1 MSARRALSSG
11 LLPCLLPCLLL
22 VSAVAGADALS
33 DPPAAW
39 RGRLLPLPEQN
50 LSALE
55 ASVRQRLD
63 TVRHALDAMLRG
75 PKAER
80 NEMAEAWGKLGALS
94 QVYQMYTAARVAFE
108 NAHRL
113 QPDDF
118 RWAYYLAW
126 VQLSLGDNQQALAL
140 FDKARKLRP
149 DYAPLI
155 LRRAD
160 ALRGLERLD
169 EARQLYIQAMK
180 RPGLKAAASAGL
192 AQIALMQRDFQ
203 LAVRLFRQALEIDPT
218 ADGLHYPLAQ
228 ALLQLGERKQA
239 RTWLGRPGATLPR
252 VEDPLIDELTA
263 LHHDARQYFHKA
275 MLALRKQDYARSVEL
290 FEQGIAAAGGDNPRA
305 AISLAR
311 TRYLAGD
318 KPGARAGLKAIVARH
333 PDRALAWFLL
343 GVLDDAEGREGQ
355 AEAHYKKVLALE
367 PDHEGAT
374 LFLARA
380 LFRRKDYA
388 NAARYFD
395 RLIDRNVEQP
405 PVWLFDIA
413 SHLGMRDDPAVIRR
427 RLETAIRKFPE
438 SPVFRTLLAELLA
451 ASENSEDRQQ
461 ALAIAEKMA
470 AATPIPPV
478 HGLLAR
484 ALAANGRFDEA
495 AAYQQ
500 GIVDFARKQKAD
512 SRQLAELEKVLDAY
526 RAHRPPADIAP
537 RAEAFRIPPVE
548 PLAVFRNYQAA
559 RPY

>member
-1 MSARRALSSG
+1 MSARHALSSLLVG
-11 LLPCLLPCLLL
+11 LLL
-22 VSAVAGADALS
+22 ATGIAGADALS
-33 DPPAAW
+33 ELPEAW
-39 RGRLLPLPEQN
+39 RGQLLPLPEQN

-55 ASVRQRLD
+55 ASVRQRLGK
-63 TVRHALDAMLRG
+63 VRHALDAMLRD
-75 PKAER
+75 PRADR
-80 NEMAEAWGKLGALS
+80 NQMAEAWGKLGALS
-94 QVYQMYTAARVAFE
+94 QVYLMHTAARVAFE

-118 RWAYYLAW
+118 RWVYYLAW
-126 VQLSLGDNQQALAL
+126 VQLGQGDNRQALAL
-140 FDKARKLRP
+140 FDKAQKLRP

-169 EARQLYIQAMK
+169 EARQLYLQAIK
-180 RPGLKAAASAGL
+180 RSGLKAAASAGL
-192 AQIALMQRDFQ
+192 AQIALLQRDFQ
-203 LAVRLFRQALEIDPT
+203 LAARLLRQALEIDPA

-239 RTWLGRPGATLPR
+239 RTWLGRPGTALPK
-252 VEDPLIDELTA
+252 VEDPLIDELSA

-290 FEQGIAAAGGDNPRA
+290 FERGIAAGGDNPRA

-318 KPGARAGLKAIVARH
+318 KAGARAGLEAIVAKH
-333 PDRALAWFLL
+333 PDQALAWFLL

-355 AEAHYKKVLALE
+355 AERHYKKVLQLE

-388 NAARYFD
+388 EAAKYFD
-395 RLIDRNVEQP
+395 RLIARNVEQS
-405 PVWLFDIA
+405 PVWLFDIV
-413 SHLGMRDDPAVIRR
+413 SHLGMRDDPAATRR
-427 RLETAIRKFPE
+427 RLETAMRKFPE
-438 SPVFRTLLAELLA
+438 NLVFRTLLVSLLA
-451 ASENSEDRQQ
+451 ASESREDRKQ
-461 ALAIAEKMA
+461 ALAIAEKLA
-470 AATPIPPV
+470 SATPIPPV
-478 HGLLAR
+478 HGLLAL

-500 GIVDFARKQKAD
+500 SIVDFARKQKAD
-512 SRQLAELEKVLDAY
+512 SRQLAALQEVLDAY
-526 RAHRPPADIAP
+526 RAHRPPADSAP
-537 RAEAFRIPPVE
+537 RAEAFKIPPVE
-548 PLAVFRNYQAA
+548 PVVVFRNYQAP